1 MSGEPTIKM
10 VILTILLG
18 LVVPIARV
26 SSADADDKAD
36 ARSETKS
43 G

>member
-1 MSGEPTIKM
+1 MKM

-18 LVVPIARV
+18 LVLPIARV
-26 SSADADDKAD
+26 SSATADDKTD
-36 ARSETKS
+36 AMSETKN

>member
-1 MSGEPTIKM
+1 MKM
-10 VILTILLG
+10 LILTILLG

-26 SSADADDKAD
+26 SSTTADDKAD
-36 ARSETKS
+36 ARSETKN